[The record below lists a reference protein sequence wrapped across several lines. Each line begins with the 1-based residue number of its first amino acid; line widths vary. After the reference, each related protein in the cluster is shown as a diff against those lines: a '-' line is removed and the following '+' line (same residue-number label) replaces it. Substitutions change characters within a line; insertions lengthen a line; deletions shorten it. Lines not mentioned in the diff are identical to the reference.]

1 LYSVFGLQT
10 YQSSGLQWNY
20 LDPKEK
26 PVRWKQQN
34 KYIRISL
41 EPLENFKR
49 ARLGRGESYLLVD
62 LHNVGTWEDQFR
74 KLLHRS
80 IGK

>member
-1 LYSVFGLQT
+1 VAC
-10 YQSSGLQWNY
+10 SGTTLIQ
-20 LDPKEK
+20 KTK
-26 PVRWKQQN
+26 PVRWEQQN

-49 ARLGRGESYLLVD
+49 ATLGRGESYLLVD
-62 LHNVGTWEDQFR
+62 IHNFFGTWEDQFK
-74 KLLHRS
+74 KLLYRS